1 MAKRQTVVPL
11 YDRLLVRK
19 IESADV
25 TEGGIIIPES
35 AKEPLNRGIIVAAG
49 SGKMLEDGR
58 EIPLKVKVGDEIIF
72 GRFAG
77 TEVQIDGQKLVTMRE
92 DEVYGIVTITEID
105 PRSFDASFEAVEAA
119 EPKPAWLEPVGGDD
133 VGAPTTPY
141 PEPIPGVVKTYE
153 VIQGGEMP
161 NPRATDG
168 PQNIGPP
175 DIYSVSALAE
185 PIPPGPFAQ
194 GE

>member
-1 MAKRQTVVPL
+1 VKRTTISPL

-19 IESADV
+19 VESADV

-77 TEVQIDGQKLVTMRE
+77 TEVQIDGDKLVTMRE
-92 DEVYGIVTITEID
+92 DEC
-105 PRSFDASFEAVEAA
+105 F
-119 EPKPAWLEPVGGDD
+119 
-133 VGAPTTPY
+133 
-141 PEPIPGVVKTYE
+141 GVVKTYE
-153 VIQGGEMP
+153 VIEGGEMP